1 MKKLFPV
8 LLAVS
13 ILLSL
18 TSCSFHSSA
27 PVAEARPVPASV
39 LPEVSPAPPPVPE
52 PSEPLAPSAPSAAPA
67 QNVFHAETYFPAPAN
82 GPTENASHAETHFPA
97 PAVPEH
103 VHTWAPVTETV
114 HHEAVTEQV
123 KVIDQPGTEGHFEGG
138 TYSVVVCRCGLEF
151 RTGDEFLAHQQGAE
165 NLDLHGGYTSS
176 VRSDQVW
183 VEGTP
188 EISHIETVTIRDA
201 WDEELVTGEVCTSC
215 GAVR

>member
-27 PVAEARPVPASV
+27 PVAEARPVSAAV
-39 LPEVSPAPPPVPE
+39 LPEVSPAPSAAPSSPAPSPVPE
-52 PSEPLAPSAPSAAPA
+52 PSEPPAPSAPSAAPA
-67 QNVFHAETYFPAPAN
+67 QNVFHAET
-82 GPTENASHAETHFPA
+82 HFPA
-97 PAVPEH
+97 PAESPAVLEH
-103 VHTWAPVTETV
+103 VHTWALVTETV

-188 EISHIETVTIRDA
+188 EISHVETVTLRDA